1 MSKAK
6 KYAHLVLQERRFNE
20 RVRQDALSDSLLKD
34 EVYYALHCER
44 VDLRAKM
51 VSLDTQTEDYAK
63 VQARYDEIVDAMQK
77 RMEVLGVSKE
87 DFTTRYHCPLCK
99 DTGYV
104 DGNECNCLK
113 QLVYSYLRESC
124 GRLATDE
131 SNFDSVNFSIFPKEA
146 LENYQQFYNIL
157 KRLAQVF
164 PANNSKI
171 VGVFGPVGVGKTYGL
186 SIFANNLM
194 QKGFSVMVLNSAEMN
209 AIFLKYHLAKT
220 SDKMDIW
227 EPLIDCD
234 LLVLDDLGAENSISN
249 VTANYLLNLLNE
261 REDKTTCFTS
271 NLTPE
276 HLREKY
282 GDRVFSRMSHKK
294 RAMMCMLNGKDLRLS

>member
-1 MSKAK
+1 
-6 KYAHLVLQERRFNE
+6 
-20 RVRQDALSDSLLKD
+20 
-34 EVYYALHCER
+34 
-44 VDLRAKM
+44 
-51 VSLDTQTEDYAK
+51 
-63 VQARYDEIVDAMQK
+63 
-77 RMEVLGVSKE
+77 
-87 DFTTRYHCPLCK
+87 
-99 DTGYV
+99 
-104 DGNECNCLK
+104 
-113 QLVYSYLRESC
+113 
-124 GRLATDE
+124 
-131 SNFDSVNFSIFPKEA
+131 
-146 LENYQQFYNIL
+146 
-157 KRLAQVF
+157 
-164 PANNSKI
+164 
-171 VGVFGPVGVGKTYGL
+171 
-186 SIFANNLM
+186 
-194 QKGFSVMVLNSAEMN
+194 MVLNSAEMN